1 VNEDLY
7 DSPRL
12 KPGRRLGQY
21 RGVVPGAFTMGN
33 VICGFIA
40 IMLAFEGDVTRAC
53 WFVALAALLD
63 ALDGKVA
70 RLSRAASQ
78 FGVELDSLADFLSF
92 AVAPAVIVYTIKLSD
107 LGRWGWIISLVY
119 IMAGAY
125 RLARYNIMAETE
137 EKKDFMGLPV
147 PVAAITLVAFIIFS
161 YRIWGDLEYSE
172 LLVSMIILFAI
183 LMVSQVQYDTF
194 PENFALRQARL
205 KLIAIILAGVVV
217 VFSPRLVLFPV
228 CALYILYGI
237 VRELYRL
244 YHVGVGRVTGRPY
257 VKQRHRKREGADHE

>member
-1 VNEDLY
+1 
-7 DSPRL
+7 
-12 KPGRRLGQY
+12 
-21 RGVVPGAFTMGN
+21 MGN

-40 IMLAFEGDVTRAC
+40 IMLAFEGDITRAC

-70 RLSRAASQ
+70 RLSGASSQ

-92 AVAPAVIVYTIKLSD
+92 AVAPAVIVYTIKLGD
-107 LGRWGWIISLVY
+107 LGKWGWIISLVY

-125 RLARYNIMAETE
+125 RLARYNIMADTE

-147 PVAAITLVAFIIFS
+147 PVAAITLVSAIIFS

-172 LLVSMIILFAI
+172 ILVSMIVLFAI
-183 LMVSQVQYDTF
+183 LMVSQVQYDTM
-194 PENFALRQARL
+194 PESFATKQARL
-205 KLIAIILAGVVV
+205 KLIALLLAGIAR
-217 VFSPRLVLFPV
+217 VFSPRLVLFPL
-228 CALYILYGI
+228 CGLYILYGM

-257 VKQRHRKREGADHE
+257 VKRRHRRHEGVDHE